1 MNYIILILLFLILCL
16 LFSGKE
22 NFASTQDYIRYLDD
36 NIRLGKY
43 IPAQTVSV
51 KKYTSLRQQNNSPS
65 TINSKNNDLLETAC
79 PSSKYNYII
88 VDQGGGSLISDT
100 TGSYHMIKYKCM
112 KSVQDSSPD
121 GKIQHI
127 RNPVDRSPFT
137 IPPIR
142 VPNPDPTS
150 TFVCPN
156 GASQEKLSVYSV
168 WSDPTNQY
176 THTTIKNST
185 YDRDDFRS
193 CQ

>member
-1 MNYIILILLFLILCL
+1 MNYIILILLFLILFL

-43 IPAQTVSV
+43 IPAQTVFV
-51 KKYTSLRQQNNSPS
+51 KKYTSLRQQDNSPS
-65 TINSKNNDLLETAC
+65 TINSKNNALLETAC

-88 VDQGGGSLISDT
+88 DQGGGSLTSDT
-100 TGSYHMIKYKCM
+100 TGSYNMIKYKCM

-127 RNPVDRSPFT
+127 RNPVDRSPYT
-137 IPPIR
+137 IRPIR

-150 TFVCPN
+150 TFVCPIGTN
-156 GASQEKLSVYSV
+156 TVPFVSYSV

-176 THTTIKNST
+176 NHTTMINSN
-185 YDRDDFRS
+185 YDRDDFIS
-193 CQ
+193 CP